1 MMHVEVYSI
10 PMTDEERAKW
20 PSPTEICGGCRK
32 AFGSRKMER
41 LDDGTV
47 VHRNCDRPYFGGER

>member
-1 MMHVEVYSI
+1 MMQIMIQGV
-10 PMTDEERAKW
+10 PMTEAERAMW
-20 PSPTEICGGCRK
+20 PVPDEVCPGCHE

-47 VHRNCDRPYFGGER
+47 VHRNCDRPYFGGA